1 MASVLPTQHCL
12 SPMTSSKWVFLASYN
27 RWGTR
32 GLTRLH
38 RVPGSLCWSLMES
51 EFEPRSI

>member
-1 MASVLPTQHCL
+1 MALVLPTQHCL
-12 SPMTSSKWVFLASYN
+12 SPMTSSKWVLLASYN